1 MDKQFIE
8 ELASSAPTPGGG
20 AACAY
25 VGVLATCLTSMVG
38 NLTVGKERYKSVEAE
53 AYEKLAQLEQMRVR
67 LADLVHADEEAFK
80 PLARAYRMPRGTE
93 EEKAARNEAIQ
104 SSLYGASEV
113 PLEIMETILEALAV
127 AKFFAYNGNR
137 SALSDI
143 GAAATFARAAAH
155 GVRMTVVANIA
166 SMQDEHKARVYR
178 QRLSTLLVDIDQ
190 QADFVESYVIDHL
203 SA

>member
-8 ELASSAPTPGGG
+8 ELASAAPTPGGG

-38 NLTVGKERYKSVEAE
+38 NLTVGKERYKSVEEE
-53 AYEKLAQLEQMRVR
+53 ARQSLAQLEEIRER
-67 LADLVHADEEAFK
+67 LANLVRADEEAFA
-80 PLARAYRMPRGTE
+80 PLAAAYRMPRGTDE
-93 EEKAARNEAIQ
+93 ERALREAAVQEA
-104 SSLYGASEV
+104 LYGASEV
-113 PLEIMETILEALAV
+113 PLEVMETILEALGV

-155 GVRMTVVANIA
+155 GVRMTVVANIS
-166 SMQDEHKARVYR
+166 SMKDKRRARIYK
-178 QRLSTLLVDIDQ
+178 QRMDSLLADIDQ
-190 QADFVESYVIDHL
+190 QSEFVESYVLDYL
-203 SA
+203 S

>member
-8 ELASSAPTPGGG
+8 ELASAAPTPGGG

-38 NLTVGKERYKSVEAE
+38 NLTVGKERYRNVEEE
-53 AYEKLAQLEQMRVR
+53 ARQKLVQLEGIRER
-67 LADLVHADEEAFK
+67 LANLVRADEEAFA
-80 PLARAYRMPRGTE
+80 PLAAAYRMPRGTDE
-93 EEKAARNEAIQ
+93 ERALREAAVQEA
-104 SSLYGASEV
+104 LYGASEV
-113 PLEIMETILEALAV
+113 PLEVMETILEALGV

-155 GVRMTVVANIA
+155 GVRMTVVANIS
-166 SMQDEHKARVYR
+166 SMRDEQRARIYK
-178 QRLSTLLVDIDQ
+178 QRMDSLIADIDQ
-190 QADFVESYVIDHL
+190 QSEFVESYVLDYL
-203 SA
+203 S

>member
-8 ELASSAPTPGGG
+8 ELASAAPTPGGG

-38 NLTVGKERYKSVEAE
+38 NLTVGKERYRNVEEE
-53 AYEKLAQLEQMRVR
+53 ARQKLVQLEGIRERLVNLVR
-67 LADLVHADEEAFK
+67 ADEEAFA
-80 PLARAYRMPRGTE
+80 PLAAAYRMPRGTDE
-93 EEKAARNEAIQ
+93 ERALREAAVQEA
-104 SSLYGASEV
+104 LYGASEV
-113 PLEIMETILEALAV
+113 PLEVMETILEALGV

-155 GVRMTVVANIA
+155 GVRMTVVANIS
-166 SMQDEHKARVYR
+166 SMKDEQRARIYK
-178 QRLSTLLVDIDQ
+178 QRMDSLLADIDQ
-190 QADFVESYVIDHL
+190 QSEFVESYVLAYL
-203 SA
+203 S

>member
-8 ELASSAPTPGGG
+8 ELASAAPTPGGG

-38 NLTVGKERYKSVEAE
+38 NLTVGKERYRNVEEE
-53 AYEKLAQLEQMRVR
+53 ARQKLVQLEGIRER
-67 LADLVHADEEAFK
+67 LANLVRADEEAFA
-80 PLARAYRMPRGTE
+80 PLAAAYRMPRGTDE
-93 EEKAARNEAIQ
+93 ERALREAAVQEA
-104 SSLYGASEV
+104 LYGASEV
-113 PLEIMETILEALAV
+113 PLKVMETILEALGV

-155 GVRMTVVANIA
+155 GVRMTVVANIS
-166 SMQDEHKARVYR
+166 SMKDEQRARIYK
-178 QRLSTLLVDIDQ
+178 QRMDSLLADIDQ
-190 QADFVESYVIDHL
+190 QSEFVESYVLDYL
-203 SA
+203 S